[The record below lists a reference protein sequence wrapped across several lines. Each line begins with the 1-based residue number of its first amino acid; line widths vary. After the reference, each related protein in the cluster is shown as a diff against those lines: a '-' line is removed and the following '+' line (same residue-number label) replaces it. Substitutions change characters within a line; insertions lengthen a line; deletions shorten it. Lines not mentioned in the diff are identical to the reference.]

1 MTLTDVSVQVESGL
15 IVQDLTVRI
24 PLSRNTTV
32 HAATG
37 VSLNVASGRIT
48 GLAGESGCGKS
59 VVASAVMRMLPRHA
73 VVSGNVMVRIHGE
86 AVDVLTGTRAHRG
99 RHVALV
105 PQSPS
110 THFTPVRTIRS
121 QLDETIAT
129 LESPYGIEELA
140 QRVGLPTE
148 LLDSYPHELSG
159 GLVQRAA
166 IAAALAGE
174 PAVIVADEP
183 TASLDRRRTDQVLDL
198 LRECADAGAAV
209 LLITHDLG
217 ALLRKD
223 VADTLAIMYASRIV
237 EVGPARD
244 VLADPWHEYTSALL
258 AALPERGLKPLP
270 RVTPALTDLPPDV
283 CAYTGAPTTLVT
295 RGDRTLRERSI

>member
-1 MTLTDVSVQVESGL
+1 MTLTDVAVQVESGL
-15 IVQDLTVRI
+15 VVQDLTVRI
-24 PLSRNTTV
+24 PLSQNTTV
-32 HAATG
+32 HATTG
-37 VSLNVASGRIT
+37 VSLDVPSGSIT
-48 GLAGESGCGKS
+48 VLAGESGCGKS
-59 VVASAVMRMLPRHA
+59 IVASAVMRMLPRNA
-73 VVSGNVMVRIHGE
+73 VVTGKVMVRIGGE
-86 AVDVLTGTRAHRG
+86 AVNVLTGASAHRG
-99 RHVALV
+99 RHTALV
-105 PQSPS
+105 PQSSS

-121 QLDETIAT
+121 QLDETIAA
-129 LESPYGIEELA
+129 LQSPHCTEDLA

-148 LLDSYPHELSG
+148 SLDSYPHELSG

-166 IAAALAGE
+166 IAAALAGD

-237 EVGPARD
+237 ETGPARD
-244 VLADPWHEYTSALL
+244 VLVDPWHEYTGGLL
-258 AALPERGLKPLP
+258 AALPQRGLKPLP
-270 RVTPALTDLPPDV
+270 RMTPALTDLPDV
-283 CAYTGAPTTLVT
+283 CAYAGAPTTLVT
-295 RGDRTLRERSI
+295 RGNRTVRERSI